1 MRKSLVNIYLSSN
14 LFPVC
19 FRLRPT
25 VSWAVIAVAETTGIN
40 QTQIG
45 HEIGVKF
52 FYYNGLRICVRDSAG
67 GK

>member
-1 MRKSLVNIYLSSN
+1 MRKSFINKYLKRD

-45 HEIGVKF
+45 HKIRAKF
-52 FYYNGLRICVRDSAG
+52 FCSNELHICVRDSAG

>member
-1 MRKSLVNIYLSSN
+1 MRKSFINKYLKRD

-19 FRLRPT
+19 FRLCPT

-40 QTQIG
+40 QTQNG
-45 HEIGVKF
+45 HEIRTKF
-52 FYYNGLRICVRDSAG
+52 FYSNGLCVCVRDSAG

>member
-1 MRKSLVNIYLSSN
+1 MRKSFINKCLKRD

-19 FRLRPT
+19 FRLRPA

-45 HEIGVKF
+45 HEIGVKL
-52 FYYNGLRICVRDSAG
+52 FYSNELRICVRDSAG